1 MTINNQQQQI
11 FEAIAENLTLPVADI
26 DLEASLQGDLGLN
39 PVEIADLLSD
49 LARKFNIVFEPSEIT
64 EIRTAGNLVELV
76 EDKLLE

>member
-11 FEAIAENLTLPVADI
+11 LEAIAENLTLPVVDI
-26 DLEASLQGDLGLN
+26 DLEASLQDDLGLN

-49 LARKFNIVFEPSEIT
+49 LARKFNIVFDPT
-64 EIRTAGNLVELV
+64 EIAEIKTTGNLVELV